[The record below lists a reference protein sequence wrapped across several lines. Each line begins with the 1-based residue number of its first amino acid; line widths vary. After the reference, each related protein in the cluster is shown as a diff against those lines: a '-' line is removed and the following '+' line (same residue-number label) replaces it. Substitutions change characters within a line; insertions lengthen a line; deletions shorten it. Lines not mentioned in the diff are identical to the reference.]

1 MATFVNTEKTIQFQ
15 IGTFTDIGCGN
26 RENQDDYF
34 VVLKPEI
41 DCCIFGIADGHGKY
55 TGKLVANVCK
65 QNTEE
70 FIDANLEE
78 LENNTVSFLE
88 KIFPHLHQQVRL
100 ALAEY
105 AGKNGEEVVV
115 DPSSGIVTSRKY
127 KTQNFTHINGGSTF
141 SIIIIKN
148 GKMYIANVGDS
159 TGLLCAKHD
168 NLNQSCL
175 KYEKDV
181 AEAVAEVAI
190 AEVVVTEVAIAEV
203 AIAKVDSFTNKL
215 VITREHSPENINEYK
230 RIRKFRQSKENPNCA
245 ELKFVYDEQGREK
258 SWCPPIFNVSEEG
271 VPTIIEEGFHY
282 YYKNVRKDRATYVA
296 TPFDSRYS
304 DALASTRTI
313 GDFNINTFGVSEKP
327 EIQSIDLQSLIVDE
341 NPLCVVLAS
350 DGVWDNW
357 KYEDVCNFVMDKSCL
372 TALSTDPENGSQRI
386 ADSLNRRNQMFALKN
401 FGRNTDNATGIVVY
415 IKGTQV
421 PL

>member
-1 MATFVNTEKTIQFQ
+1 MTTFLNTEKTIQFQ

-88 KIFPHLHQQVRL
+88 KLFPHLHQQVRL
-100 ALAEY
+100 ALAEDSV
-105 AGKNGEEVVV
+105 KNGEEVVV
-115 DPSSGIVTSRKY
+115 DPSGIVTNRRY
-127 KTQNFTHINGGSTF
+127 KSQNFTYINGGSTY
-141 SIIIIKN
+141 SIVIIN
-148 GKMYIANVGDS
+148 RGKMYIANVGDS
-159 TGLLCAKHD
+159 TGLLCAKHPI
-168 NLNQSCL
+168 LNQSCL

-181 AEAVAEVAI
+181 AEEAVAEVA
-190 AEVVVTEVAIAEV
+190 VAEV
-203 AIAKVDSFTNKL
+203 AVAEVDSFTNKL

-296 TPFDSRYS
+296 TPFESRYS
-304 DALASTRTI
+304 DALASTRSI

-327 EIQSIDLQSLIVDE
+327 EIQSIELHSLIVDE
-341 NPLCVVLAS
+341 NPLCIVLAS

-357 KYEDVCNFVMDKSCL
+357 KYEDVCNFVMDNNNS
-372 TALSTDPENGSQRI
+372 
-386 ADSLNRRNQMFALKN
+386 
-401 FGRNTDNATGIVVY
+401 
-415 IKGTQV
+415 IKK
-421 PL
+421 